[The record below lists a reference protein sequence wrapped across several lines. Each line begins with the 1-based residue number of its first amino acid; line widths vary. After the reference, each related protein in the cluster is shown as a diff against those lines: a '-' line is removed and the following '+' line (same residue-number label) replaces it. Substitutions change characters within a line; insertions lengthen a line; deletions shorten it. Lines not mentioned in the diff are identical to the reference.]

1 MGREEEV
8 GRLTEALSSQWEVLL
23 ERIRD
28 KTQKLRE
35 ANQQQQFNQ
44 VCACACVCLQSALAH
59 TPTPLYTLLTAI
71 PTGQAVSDLDFWF
84 GEVEAQLSS
93 GDVGR
98 DLGGVQTLL
107 KKHQLLEADID
118 AHQVIEFKLS
128 TIIVILGIYRHYEWC
143 LLHV

>member
-8 GRLTEALSSQWEVLL
+8 SCLTEALSSQWEVLL
-23 ERIRD
+23 DHIQH

-44 VCACACVCLQSALAH
+44 VGYWVQSRGSQVAILL
-59 TPTPLYTLLTAI
+59 LYR
-71 PTGQAVSDLDFWF
+71 QAVSDLDFWF

-107 KKHQLLEADID
+107 KKHQHVEADIT
-118 AHQVIEFKLS
+118 AHQVECPHYPTGCKL
-128 TIIVILGIYRHYEWC
+128 Y
-143 LLHV
+143 